1 MSAAV
6 ENKPAGAVEAPP
18 YTPGAV
24 VLDVFGEED
33 EPPGGWDAPPG
44 GVFELP
50 PAHERLHGFLGIT
63 AVQQTLVLFL
73 GSLAYDAGSIAYV
86 PPRVLLAG
94 VPADCALHNW
104 SLTTHSLNA

>member
-1 MSAAV
+1 MTSEA
-6 ENKPAGAVEAPP
+6 KDKTAGAVEAPP

-33 EPPGGWDAPPG
+33 KPPGGWDAPTG
-44 GVFELP
+44 GVYELP
-50 PAHERLHGFLGIT
+50 PAHERLRGFLDIT

-86 PPRVLLAG
+86 PLLAPPG
-94 VPADCALHNW
+94 CCWQGFQLIVRSTRGTL
-104 SLTTHSLNA
+104 